1 MSTSSPDSD
10 INIIR
15 QSSRPITA
23 VVIMVAGLF
32 LLVLL
37 IGLSIATGSSTISLN
52 TVWQAVIHFNPDL
65 QQHQVIRELR
75 IPRALAG
82 VLVGACL
89 AVAGALMQGLTR
101 NPLADSGLL
110 GLNAGAGFAIAI
122 CFAFFPSVKSA
133 GLMLFSFAGA
143 AVAAGIVY
151 GIGSFT
157 KGGIT
162 PIRLT
167 LAGAAVSALFA
178 ALSTGIAVYFNLGL
192 ELSFWY
198 AGGLGGT
205 KWTQLDMVFPWAV
218 LALVGALLLSRS
230 VTLLNL
236 GEEAASG
243 LGLRTGWVKVA
254 ALMVVMVLAGASVS
268 IAGMIAFVGLMV
280 PHLARYMVGV
290 DYRWIIPCSAV
301 LGSLLVVIAD
311 IVGQWLD
318 PTYGTP
324 LGAVIALLG
333 VPFFIFFVRR
343 SGRGLI

>member
-1 MSTSSPDSD
+1 MSASPREPEF
-10 INIIR
+10 NKIR
-15 QSSRPITA
+15 ESSRPLTA
-23 VVIMVAGLF
+23 VVIMIAGLI
-32 LLVLL
+32 LLGILTG
-37 IGLSIATGSSTISLN
+37 ISIATGSSSISLS

-122 CFAFFPSVKSA
+122 CFAFVPSVGST

-143 AVAAGIVY
+143 AIAVGIVY
-151 GIGSFT
+151 GIGSLT
-157 KGGIT
+157 RGGIT

-167 LAGAAVSALFA
+167 LAGAAVSALFV

-198 AGGLGGT
+198 SGGLGGT

-218 LALVGALLLSRS
+218 LALAGALLLSRP

-236 GEEAASG
+236 GEEVASG
-243 LGLRTGWVKVA
+243 LGLRTGWVKA
-254 ALMVVMVLAGASVS
+254 ACLLVVMVLAGASVS
-268 IAGMIAFVGLMV
+268 VAGMIAFVGLIV
-280 PHLARYMVGV
+280 PHLARSLVGV
-290 DYRWIIPCSAV
+290 DYRLIIPCSAV
-301 LGSLLVVIAD
+301 MGSLLVVSAD
-311 IVGQWLD
+311 IAGQWLD
-318 PTYGTP
+318 PNYGIP

-333 VPFFIFFVRR
+333 VPFFIFFIRR

>member
-1 MSTSSPDSD
+1 MSASSRDSD
-10 INIIR
+10 INLIQ

-23 VVIMVAGLF
+23 MIIMATGLMM
-32 LLVLL
+32 LVLL
-37 IGLSIATGSSTISLN
+37 TGLSVATGSSAISLS
-52 TVWQAVIHFNPDL
+52 TVWQAIIHFNPDL

-110 GLNAGAGFAIAI
+110 GLNAGAGFAIAV
-122 CFAFFPSVKSA
+122 CFAFFPSVGSA
-133 GLMLFSFAGA
+133 GLMFFSFAGA
-143 AVAAGIVY
+143 AVAVGIVY
-151 GIGSFT
+151 GIGSLT
-157 KGGIT
+157 RGGIT

-167 LAGAAVSALFA
+167 LAGAAVSALFV

-218 LALVGALLLSRS
+218 IALAGALMLSRS
-230 VTLLNL
+230 VTLLSL
-236 GEEAASG
+236 GEEVASG
-243 LGLRTGWVKVA
+243 LGLRTGWVKA
-254 ALMVVMVLAGASVS
+254 ATLVVVMVLAGGSVS

-290 DYRWIIPCSAV
+290 DYRWIIPCSAI
-301 LGSLLVVIAD
+301 LGGLLVEIAD
-311 IVGQWLD
+311 IAGQWLD

-333 VPFFIFFVRR
+333 VPFFIVFIRR